1 MSVGRKLR
9 ELRKTYHYT
18 LKDVKERTGLSISFL
33 SDVERGQ
40 TKPSL
45 DSLQKLAICYKVGT
59 SDLLEDAE
67 TVASTR
73 VYPPGFVEFS
83 EDVSM
88 NADMKE
94 VLLTVE
100 RYSRKRAEVKED
112 WMQYY
117 YTLKQI
123 MGR

>member
-1 MSVGRKLR
+1 MAVGRKLR
-9 ELRKTYHYT
+9 ELRKDYRYT
-18 LKDVKERTGLSISFL
+18 LKDVKEKTGLSISFL

-45 DSLQKLAICYKVGT
+45 DSLQKLAGCYKVAT
-59 SDLLEDAE
+59 SDLLED
-67 TVASTR
+67 SHPIPQNP
-73 VYPPGFVEFS
+73 VYPPGFAELL
-83 EDVSM
+83 EDV
-88 NADMKE
+88 AITEDMKE

-100 RYSRKRAEVKED
+100 RYSRKRAKLKED
-112 WMQYY
+112 WLQYY

>member
-45 DSLQKLAICYKVGT
+45 DSLKKLAVCYQVGT

-67 TVASTR
+67 TVASTP

-83 EDVSM
+83 ENVSM
-88 NADMKE
+88 NEDMKE

>member
-45 DSLQKLAICYKVGT
+45 DSLKKLAVCYQVGT

-67 TVASTR
+67 TVASTP

-88 NADMKE
+88 NEDMKE

>member
-18 LKDVKERTGLSISFL
+18 LKDVKQRTGLSISFL

-45 DSLQKLAICYKVGT
+45 DSLQKLAVCYQVGT
-59 SDLLEDAE
+59 SDLLEDAH
-67 TVASTR
+67 TVASTP

-83 EDVSM
+83 EDVSISE
-88 NADMKE
+88 DMKE

>member
-45 DSLQKLAICYKVGT
+45 DSLQKLAICYQVGT

-67 TVASTR
+67 TVASTP
-73 VYPPGFVEFS
+73 VYPPGFAEFS
-83 EDVSM
+83 QDVSM
-88 NADMKE
+88 SEDLKE

-100 RYSRKRAEVKED
+100 RYSRKRATLKED
-112 WMQYY
+112 WLQYY

>member
-45 DSLQKLAICYKVGT
+45 DSLQKLAVCYQVGT
-59 SDLLEDAE
+59 SDLLEDADS
-67 TVASTR
+67 VAAKP
-73 VYPPGFVEFS
+73 VYPPGFVEFLQ
-83 EDVSM
+83 DVSITE
-88 NADMKE
+88 DMKE

-100 RYSRKRAEVKED
+100 RYSRKRAQVKEE
-112 WMQYY
+112 WLQYY